1 MIRTAVLTCL
11 AMLAFAANSVLAR
24 LALGA
29 GAIDAASYTGVRLAA
44 GAIALVAIMA
54 AVGRTPPA
62 SYRPAGSWSQ
72 AAALFGYAIAF
83 SVAYLAL
90 GAAVGAIIL
99 FGSVQLGMVGR
110 AVMLG
115 DRPGAWE
122 WAGLAAAFAALVYLV
137 SPGVAAPPVWAAA
150 LMAASGLCWAAYSLI
165 GRGSTTP
172 LADTAG
178 NFVRCLPLALLLVA
192 AGLWT
197 ATPELKGV
205 AYAIASGAIAS
216 GIGYAIWYAALPG
229 LSRTG
234 AASVQLTVPAIA
246 AAGAVLFIGEPL
258 TTRLVLASAAIIGGI
273 GVTIVAGE
281 RRRSAGSRKP

>member
-1 MIRTAVLTCL
+1 MIRTVALTSL
-11 AMLAFAANSVLAR
+11 AMVAFATNSVLAR

-29 GAIDAASYTGVRLAA
+29 GAIDAAGYTGVRLAA
-44 GAIALVAIMA
+44 GAVALVLI
-54 AVGRTPPA
+54 VTIVDRTPPT
-62 SYRPAGSWSQ
+62 SYRPAGSWPQ

-83 SVAYLAL
+83 SIAYLAL

-115 DRPGAWE
+115 DRPGPWE
-122 WAGLAAAFAALVYLV
+122 WAGLIAAFAALVYLV
-137 SPGVAAPPVWAAA
+137 SPGVSAPPLWAAA
-150 LMAASGLCWAAYSLI
+150 LMAFSGLCWAAYSLL

-172 LADTAG
+172 LADTTG
-178 NFVRCLPLALLLVA
+178 NFVRCLPIAIVLIA
-192 AGLWT
+192 AGLWI
-197 ATPELKGV
+197 ATPAPAGL

-229 LSRTG
+229 LSRVG

-258 TTRLVLASAAIIGGI
+258 TPRLIAASVAIIGGI
-273 GVTIVAGE
+273 AVTIVAGE
-281 RRRSAGSRKP
+281 RRRSAGARR

>member
-1 MIRTAVLTCL
+1 MIRTVALTSL
-11 AMLAFAANSVLAR
+11 AMVAFATNSVLAR

-29 GAIDAASYTGVRLAA
+29 GAIDAAGYTGVRLAA
-44 GAIALVAIMA
+44 GAVALVLI
-54 AVGRTPPA
+54 VTIVDRTPPTT
-62 SYRPAGSWSQ
+62 YRPAGSWLQ

-83 SVAYLAL
+83 SIAYLAL

-110 AVMLG
+110 AIMLG
-115 DRPGAWE
+115 DRPGPWE
-122 WAGLAAAFAALVYLV
+122 WVGLIAAFAALVYLV
-137 SPGVAAPPVWAAA
+137 SPGVAAPPLWAAA
-150 LMAASGLCWAAYSLI
+150 LMALSGLCWAAYSLL

-172 LADTAG
+172 LADTTG
-178 NFVRCLPLALLLVA
+178 NFVRCLPVAIVLIA

-197 ATPELKGV
+197 ATPAPAGL

-229 LSRTG
+229 LSRVG

-258 TTRLVLASAAIIGGI
+258 TPRLIAASAAIIGGI
-273 GVTIVAGE
+273 AVTILAGE
-281 RRRSAGSRKP
+281 RRRSAGARR

>member
-1 MIRTAVLTCL
+1 MIRTVALTSL
-11 AMLAFAANSVLAR
+11 AMVAFATNSVLAR

-29 GAIDAASYTGVRLAA
+29 GAIDAAGYTGVRLAA
-44 GAIALVAIMA
+44 GAIALVLIV
-54 AVGRTPPA
+54 AVVDRTQPV
-62 SYRPAGSWSQ
+62 SYRPAGSWAQ

-115 DRPGAWE
+115 DRPGPWE
-122 WAGLAAAFAALVYLV
+122 WAGLVAAFAALVYLV
-137 SPGVAAPPVWAAA
+137 SPGIAAPPLWAAA
-150 LMAASGLCWAAYSLI
+150 LMAVSGLCWAAYSLL

-172 LADTAG
+172 LADTTG
-178 NFVRCLPLALLLVA
+178 NFVLCLPVAIVLIA

-197 ATPELKGV
+197 TPPTPAGL

-229 LSRTG
+229 LSRVG

-258 TTRLVLASAAIIGGI
+258 TPRLIAASAAIIGGI
-273 GVTIVAGE
+273 GVTIIAGE
-281 RRRSAGSRKP
+281 RRRSAGARR

>member
-1 MIRTAVLTCL
+1 MIRTVVLTSL

-29 GAIDAASYTGVRLAA
+29 GVIDAAGYTGVRLAA
-44 GAIALVAIMA
+44 GAIALVLIVTVA
-54 AVGRTPPA
+54 GRTSPA
-62 SYRPAGSWSQ
+62 SYRPAGSWAQ

-110 AVMLG
+110 AIVLG
-115 DRPGAWE
+115 DRPGPWE
-122 WAGLAAAFAALVYLV
+122 WAGLVAAFAALVYLV
-137 SPGVAAPPVWAAA
+137 APGATAPPLWAAA
-150 LMAASGLCWAAYSLI
+150 LMAASGFCWAAYSLI

-172 LADTAG
+172 LADTTG
-178 NFVRCLPLALLLVA
+178 NFVRCLPAAILLIAVGLWA
-192 AGLWT
+192 ATPAPAGL
-197 ATPELKGV
+197 

-229 LSRTG
+229 LSRVG

-258 TTRLVLASAAIIGGI
+258 TPRLLVASAVIIGGI
-273 GVTIVAGE
+273 AVTIVAGE
-281 RRRSAGSRKP
+281 WRRSASAR

>member
-1 MIRTAVLTCL
+1 MIRTVVLTSL

-29 GAIDAASYTGVRLAA
+29 GVIDAAGYTGVRLAA
-44 GAIALVAIMA
+44 GAIALVLIVTVA
-54 AVGRTPPA
+54 GRTSPA
-62 SYRPAGSWSQ
+62 SYRPAGSWAQ

-110 AVMLG
+110 AIALG
-115 DRPGAWE
+115 DRPGPWE
-122 WAGLAAAFAALVYLV
+122 WAGLVAAFAALVYLV
-137 SPGVAAPPVWAAA
+137 APGVAAPPLWAAA
-150 LMAASGLCWAAYSLI
+150 LMAASGFCWAAYSLI

-172 LADTAG
+172 LADTTG
-178 NFVRCLPLALLLVA
+178 NFVRCLPAAILLIAVGLWA
-192 AGLWT
+192 ATPAPAGL
-197 ATPELKGV
+197 

-229 LSRTG
+229 LSRVG

-258 TTRLVLASAAIIGGI
+258 TPRLLVASAVIIGGI
-273 GVTIVAGE
+273 AVTIVAGE
-281 RRRSAGSRKP
+281 WRRSASAR

>member
-1 MIRTAVLTCL
+1 MIRTVALTSL
-11 AMLAFAANSVLAR
+11 AMVAFATNSVLAR

-29 GAIDAASYTGVRLAA
+29 GAIDPAGYTGVRLAA
-44 GAIALVAIMA
+44 GAVALVLI
-54 AVGRTPPA
+54 VTIVDRTPPTT
-62 SYRPAGSWSQ
+62 YRPAGSWLQ

-83 SVAYLAL
+83 SIAYLAL

-110 AVMLG
+110 AIMLG
-115 DRPGAWE
+115 DRPGPWE
-122 WAGLAAAFAALVYLV
+122 WAGLIAAFAALVYLV
-137 SPGVAAPPVWAAA
+137 SPGVAAPPLWAAA
-150 LMAASGLCWAAYSLI
+150 LMALSGLCWAAYSLL

-172 LADTAG
+172 LADTTG
-178 NFVRCLPLALLLVA
+178 NFVRCLPIAIVLIA

-197 ATPELKGV
+197 AAPAPAGL

-229 LSRTG
+229 LSRVG

-258 TTRLVLASAAIIGGI
+258 TPRLIAASAAIIGGI
-273 GVTIVAGE
+273 AVTILAGE
-281 RRRSAGSRKP
+281 RRRSAGTRR

>member
-1 MIRTAVLTCL
+1 MIRTVVLTSL

-29 GAIDAASYTGVRLAA
+29 GVIDAAGYTGVRLAA
-44 GAIALVAIMA
+44 GAIALVLIVTVA
-54 AVGRTPPA
+54 GRTSPA
-62 SYRPAGSWSQ
+62 SYRPAGSWAQ

-110 AVMLG
+110 AIALG
-115 DRPGAWE
+115 DRPGPWE
-122 WAGLAAAFAALVYLV
+122 WAGLVAAFAALVYLV
-137 SPGVAAPPVWAAA
+137 APGAAAPPLWAAA
-150 LMAASGLCWAAYSLI
+150 LMAASGFCWAAYSLI

-172 LADTAG
+172 LADTTG
-178 NFVRCLPLALLLVA
+178 NFVRCLPAAILLIAVGLWA
-192 AGLWT
+192 ATPAPAGL
-197 ATPELKGV
+197 

-229 LSRTG
+229 LSRVG

-258 TTRLVLASAAIIGGI
+258 TPRLLVASAVIIGGI
-273 GVTIVAGE
+273 AVTIVAGE
-281 RRRSAGSRKP
+281 WRRSASAR

>member
-1 MIRTAVLTCL
+1 MIRTVVLTSL

-29 GAIDAASYTGVRLAA
+29 GVIDAAGYTGVRLAA
-44 GAIALVAIMA
+44 GAIALVLIVTVA
-54 AVGRTPPA
+54 GRTSPA
-62 SYRPAGSWSQ
+62 SYRPAGSWAQ

-110 AVMLG
+110 AIVLG
-115 DRPGAWE
+115 DRPGPWE
-122 WAGLAAAFAALVYLV
+122 WAGLVAAFAALVYLV
-137 SPGVAAPPVWAAA
+137 SPGAAAPPLWAAA
-150 LMAASGLCWAAYSLI
+150 LMAASGFCWAAYSLI

-172 LADTAG
+172 LADTTG
-178 NFVRCLPLALLLVA
+178 NFVRCLPAAILLIAVGLWA
-192 AGLWT
+192 ATPAPAGL
-197 ATPELKGV
+197 

-229 LSRTG
+229 LSRVG

-258 TTRLVLASAAIIGGI
+258 TPRLLVASAVIIGGI
-273 GVTIVAGE
+273 AVTIVAGE
-281 RRRSAGSRKP
+281 WRRSASAR

>member
-1 MIRTAVLTCL
+1 MIRTVALTSL

-29 GAIDAASYTGVRLAA
+29 GGIDAAGYTGVRLAA
-44 GAIALVAIMA
+44 GAIALVLI
-54 AVGRTPPA
+54 VTIVDRTPPA
-62 SYRPAGSWSQ
+62 SYRPAGSWVQ

-110 AVMLG
+110 AIALG
-115 DRPGAWE
+115 DRPGPWE
-122 WAGLAAAFAALVYLV
+122 WAGLVSAFAALVYLV

-150 LMAASGLCWAAYSLI
+150 LMAASGFCWAAYSLI

-172 LADTAG
+172 LADTTG
-178 NFVRCLPLALLLVA
+178 NFVRCLPVAILLIAV
-192 AGLWT
+192 GLWT
-197 ATPELKGV
+197 ATPTPAGL
-205 AYAIASGAIAS
+205 AYAIVSGAIAS

-229 LSRTG
+229 LSRVG
-234 AASVQLTVPAIA
+234 AASVQLTVPGIA

-258 TTRLVLASAAIIGGI
+258 TPRLLVASAAIIGGI
-273 GVTIVAGE
+273 GLTIVAGE
-281 RRRSAGSRKP
+281 WRRSASAR